1 MQELIYGRNNL
12 ELSVMCYDGEARI
25 LRSQP
30 LFDFL
35 HGKRDLIILKEY
47 YGQELF
53 RILVEDAGFVRY
65 ENNKFA
71 LSVILEIDMKRTVMR
86 MMGKIAEAVIV
97 RRCWDNEGI
106 NLKWLR
112 IASRKQIRLDTAQK
126 FEALGTGLESTK
138 RKYPQNYSPSD
149 PQRDIIWVMGN
160 GLRAQMKGS
169 TGVIGMD
176 AGLQVKV
183 SKDGIAYI
191 LKDII
196 ENRYEVPM
204 VYFDLNGD
212 FYKVA
217 DRLFTNR
224 QQRGLPTLTI
234 ESDFIHAKA
243 IDPEGYEEVSYYV
256 DLIAALVDGRITPED
271 LINEAEKYPTM
282 RNAVLASAFE
292 SMPSDTLIVH

>member
-1 MQELIYGRNNL
+1 MPELIYGRNNL
-12 ELSVMCYDGEARI
+12 ELRVICCDGEARI
-25 LRSQP
+25 LSSQP

-35 HGKRDLIILKEY
+35 HGKRDLLILKEY

-53 RILVEDAGFVRY
+53 RILIEDAGFVRY

-71 LSVILEIDMKRTVMR
+71 LSVILEIDTKRTVMR

-97 RRCWDNEGI
+97 RRCRDNEEI

-112 IASRKQIRLDTAQK
+112 IASRKQIRLDTAK
-126 FEALGTGLESTK
+126 KCEALGTGLESTK

-149 PQRDIIWVMGN
+149 PQRDIIWLTEN

-169 TGVIGMD
+169 TGIVGMD

-183 SKDGIAYI
+183 SNDGIAYI
-191 LKDII
+191 LNDLI
-196 ENRYEVPM
+196 EGRYEVPI
-204 VYFDLNGD
+204 VYFDLNSD

-217 DRLFTNR
+217 DRLFMNR
-224 QQRGLPTLTI
+224 QLRGLPPLSI
-234 ESDFIHAKA
+234 EKDFVHAKA
-243 IDPEGYEEVSYYV
+243 IDPEGYQEVCYYV
-256 DLIAALVDGRITPED
+256 DLIAALVDGRITPEG

-292 SMPSDTLIVH
+292 GMPSDIHIIH

>member
-1 MQELIYGRNNL
+1 MPELIYGRNNL
-12 ELSVMCYDGEARI
+12 ELVVMCYDGEARI
-25 LRSQP
+25 LSSQP

-35 HGKRDLIILKEY
+35 HGKRDLLILKEY

-53 RILVEDAGFVRY
+53 RILIEDAGFVRY

-71 LSVILEIDMKRTVMR
+71 LSVILEIDTKRTVMR

-97 RRCWDNEGI
+97 RRCRDNEEI

-112 IASRKQIRLDTAQK
+112 IASRKQIRLETAQK
-126 FEALGTGLESTK
+126 CEALGTGLESTK
-138 RKYPQNYSPSD
+138 RKYAKNYSPSD
-149 PQRDIIWVMGN
+149 PQRDIIWITGN
-160 GLRAQMKGS
+160 GLRVQMKGS
-169 TGVIGMD
+169 TGIVGMD

-183 SKDGIAYI
+183 SNNGIAYI
-191 LKDII
+191 LNDLI
-196 ENRYEVPM
+196 ESRYEVPM

-217 DRLFTNR
+217 DRLFTNL
-224 QQRGLPTLTI
+224 QLRGLPTLTI
-234 ESDFIHAKA
+234 ENDFIHAKA
-243 IDPEGYEEVSYYV
+243 IDPEGYEEVCYYA

-292 SMPSDTLIVH
+292 GMPSDTQIIH